1 MGRMEKREQNQK
13 QKIYI
18 YSLYKHEFAVA
29 KYFSIP
35 VGYIP
40 FGLSS
45 SVR

>member
-13 QKIYI
+13 QKKI